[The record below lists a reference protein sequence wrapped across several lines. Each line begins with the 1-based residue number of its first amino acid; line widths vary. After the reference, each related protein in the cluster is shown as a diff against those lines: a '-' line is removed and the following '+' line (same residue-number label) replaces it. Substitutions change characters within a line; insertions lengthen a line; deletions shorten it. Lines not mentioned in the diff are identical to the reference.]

1 MAILRF
7 LIFAAL
13 LAGTYGKVEPSY
25 NEIDRFLQLFNF
37 SLPTIKIPDLLKP
50 EKTEDAPQYQIK
62 LPTLPPFKIP
72 TIKVPTLP
80 HLLPTA
86 LPTFAPIK
94 IPTVKLPTIP
104 NILPTA
110 LPIKIPTI
118 KLPTLPHILPTLFPP
133 KPKDSDE
140 TNIVCDVCEFAVTN
154 LKLKFSTL
162 EKKVRKVL
170 SDTVSKICTKL
181 LENPQLFIFSV
192 PCNMI
197 QTDLIKNVFDRLD
210 KFEEKILP
218 TTVCKFVPFC
228 KYPKA

>member
-13 LAGTYGKVEPSY
+13 LAGTYGKAEPSY

-72 TIKVPTLP
+72 TIKVPT
-80 HLLPTA
+80 
-86 LPTFAPIK
+86 
-94 IPTVKLPTIP
+94 IP

-118 KLPTLPHILPTLFPP
+118 KLPTLPHILPTPFPP

>member
-13 LAGTYGKVEPSY
+13 LAGTYGKAEPSY

-50 EKTEDAPQYQIK
+50 EKTEDAP
-62 LPTLPPFKIP
+62 
-72 TIKVPTLP
+72 
-80 HLLPTA
+80 
-86 LPTFAPIK
+86 
-94 IPTVKLPTIP
+94 IP

-118 KLPTLPHILPTLFPP
+118 KLPTLPHILPTPFPP

>member
-13 LAGTYGKVEPSY
+13 LAGTYGKVEPGY
-25 NEIDRFLQLFNF
+25 NEIDRFLQLFNI
-37 SLPTIKIPDLLKP
+37 SLPTIKLPDLVKP
-50 EKTEDAPQYQIK
+50 EKTEDSPQYQIK
-62 LPTLPPFKIP
+62 LPTLPPLKIP
-72 TIKVPTLP
+72 TIKIPTLP

-86 LPTFAPIK
+86 LPTFPPIK

-140 TNIVCDVCEFAVTN
+140 TNIVCDVCEYAVTN

-162 EKKVRKVL
+162 EKKTRKVL
-170 SDTVSKICTKL
+170 SDTVSKICNKL
-181 LENPQLFIFSV
+181 LENPQLSIFYIACNAFQTNFI
-192 PCNMI
+192 
-197 QTDLIKNVFDRLD
+197 TKVFDKLD
-210 KFEEKILP
+210 KWEDKILP

-228 KYPKA
+228 KYPTA